1 MVDKINF
8 VIAEL
13 NEKQLVELIKYHNQ
27 RYWSEGEP
35 EISDERYDELIRALQ
50 AINPDHQLV
59 TAVLAPQ
66 VAGSGKITHE
76 KPMLSLDKA
85 YSFEDVF
92 EWAGKNCR
100 SEDELYLIQPKYDGI
115 SANYQKG
122 ILATRGDG
130 EQGENITDKLPLIEL
145 ESTGY
150 TGPVN
155 QSVRGEIVIRDDDFR
170 NLYSKIKR
178 KGGGT
183 YKNSRNAVA
192 GIMGLKDITDMLR
205 QHAKLTL
212 VDYEMISFEVKYR
225 ALPDKW
231 AKIAEEIEQLP
242 YPMDGIVIKLK
253 DEKYSESLGSTAHHP
268 RGQIAFKFSGIRK
281 ESKLLKVD
289 WSFGKNCLTP
299 VAEIDP
305 VDIGGITIRHASL
318 HNAQNIIDKDIR
330 IGDRVVVERAGDVI
344 PYIVSA
350 LPGPAH
356 TAAENNPMIT
366 KCPNCESEL
375 VRSGPELRCPNP
387 ECSETRLKR
396 LTAAVKNIGIE
407 RLGEPNIRRMMATL
421 GVMTLKDIFDLKLM
435 DILQLEGFKSKSA
448 NNLFSEIST
457 ARTTTDFQVLA
468 ALNIPNIGP
477 NVAKMILNEYTLAEL
492 RELPEEVMAEI
503 NGVGP
508 ERAGALRREL
518 KEQSEFLDELL
529 SALDVKQTKGEAAAA
544 TICFTGK
551 MPEKRSYYEKIASEH
566 GYEPVDHVNKE
577 LSLLVAMNPDANG
590 GKLKKARSAGVKIMG
605 LENWLQAVKNGNTT
619 AQQPPEETEPEKP
632 ETSEPPADDLFSSS
646 FSSEEPKPEKKASSS
661 EIDDDG
667 QIKFGF

>member
-1 MVDKINF
+1 MTDKINF
-8 VIAEL
+8 DIAAL
-13 NEKQLVELIKYHNQ
+13 NEKQLIELIEYHNQ
-27 RYWSEGEP
+27 RYWDDGEP

-50 AINPDHQLV
+50 AVNPEHHLV

-66 VAGSGKITHE
+66 VAGSGKIIHE

-85 YSFEDVF
+85 YSFDEVF

-100 SEDELYLIQPKYDGI
+100 NQDEAYLIQPKYDGI
-115 SANYQKG
+115 SANYLKG
-122 ILATRGDG
+122 VLATRGDG

-145 ESTGY
+145 ETTGY
-150 TGPVN
+150 TGRVN
-155 QSVRGEIVIRDDDFR
+155 RSVRGEIVIRDDDFR
-170 NLYSKIKR
+170 TLYSKIKR

-192 GIMGLKDITDMLR
+192 GIMGLKDISDMLR

-212 VDYEMISFEVKYR
+212 VDYEMISYEVKYR

-231 AKIAEEIEQLP
+231 ATIAEEIEQLP

-253 DEKYSESLGSTAHHP
+253 DEEYSESLGSTAHHP

-299 VAEIDP
+299 VAEIEP

-318 HNAQNIIDKDIR
+318 HNAQNIIDKDIK
-330 IGDRVVVERAGDVI
+330 IGDRVIVERAGDVI

-350 LPGPAH
+350 LPGPEH
-356 TAAENNPMIT
+356 DAAENNPMIEN
-366 KCPNCESEL
+366 CPNCESKL
-375 VRSGPELRCPNP
+375 VRSGPELQCPNSD
-387 ECSETRLKR
+387 CSETRLKR
-396 LTAAVKNIGIE
+396 LSAAVKNIGIE

-435 DILQLEGFKSKSA
+435 DILQLEGFKQKSA
-448 NNLFSEIST
+448 NNLVNEIAN
-457 ARTTTDFQVLA
+457 ARNTTDFQVLA

-477 NVAKMILNEYTLAEL
+477 NVAKMILAEYTLAEL
-492 RELPEEVMAEI
+492 CKLPEEIISEI

-508 ERAGALRREL
+508 ERAGALYREL
-518 KEQSEFLDELL
+518 REQSEFLDELL
-529 SALDVKQTKGEAAAA
+529 STLNVKQTKGGATAP

-551 MPEKRSYYEKIASEH
+551 MPEKRSYYEKLALEH
-566 GYEPVDHVNKE
+566 GYEPSDHVNKE
-577 LSLLVAMNPDANG
+577 LSLLIALNPDGSG
-590 GKLKKARSAGVKIMG
+590 GKIKKARAAGVRVMG
-605 LENWLQAVKNGNTT
+605 LDEWLKALESGETIETTPLPEVKENTQEST
-619 AQQPPEETEPEKP
+619 
-632 ETSEPPADDLFSSS
+632 PADDLFGFDSQP
-646 FSSEEPKPEKKASSS
+646 EDTKPEEKASAP
-661 EIDDDG
+661 EADDSG
-667 QIKFGF
+667 QFKFGF